1 MASFEDSFSIQ
12 VFLIVFR
19 ETLESAIIIS
29 VLLAFVHQSFT
40 RHEQAAKKVESSLPG
55 LEATETLLSVHEA
68 ASEPEPALEQQEEDI
83 QLRKQLTVQVW
94 VGGLLGIVCCLV
106 IGSFILGVFYILGSD
121 LWSVAE
127 HYWEGTFSI
136 VASIIISVMGIKL
149 LRVSKMQKKWK
160 HKLAQMLNNRGGMRR
175 ISQRGSSSSQNVEVP
190 QKVGL
195 FSEKYSM
202 LLLPFVTTLREGM
215 EAIVFVGGIGIN
227 ENTSIWAIVNGA
239 VTAIALGSLIGIVLY
254 RSGNTL
260 PLRWFLISS
269 TCLLYLVAAGLFS
282 KGVWNFELQRF
293 IDKCDGFDVSET
305 GHGPGL
311 YDIGQSVWHV
321 NCCNG
326 ELQDDGPYWMM
337 ATAILGWTN
346 SATYGS
352 VSSYILYW
360 VTIIAVF
367 TLLTYEERHGRLPL
381 IPLKW
386 QKKRIFKRKRFM
398 NQNLSV
404 QEHARKSTDS
414 VNSRTPLQN

>member
-1 MASFEDSFSIQ
+1 MASFEDNFSIQ

-40 RHEQAAKKVESSLPG
+40 KD
-55 LEATETLLSVHEA
+55 EATKSAEPEVTETLLTARERAWEPDIATEEA
-68 ASEPEPALEQQEEDI
+68 DNSLRR
-83 QLRKQLTVQVW
+83 QLVIHVW
-94 VGGLLGIVCCLV
+94 VGGLLGIACCLIV
-106 IGSFILGVFYILGSD
+106 GSFVLAVFYILGND
-121 LWSVAE
+121 LWLVAE

-136 VASIIISVMGIKL
+136 LASIIISVMGIKL

-160 HKLAQMLNNRGGMRR
+160 HKLAKMLQNRGSLSRP
-175 ISQRGSSSSQNVEVP
+175 SQPGSEGAPRENAVERWT
-190 QKVGL
+190 
-195 FSEKYSM
+195 EKYSM

-227 ENTSIWAIVNGA
+227 EDTSIWAIINGVIA
-239 VTAIALGSLIGIVLY
+239 AAALGSLIGVVLY
-254 RSGNTL
+254 RSGNTM

-282 KGVWNFELQRF
+282 KGIWNFELQSF

-311 YDIGQSVWHV
+311 YDIGRSVWHV

-326 ELQDDGPYWMM
+326 ELQDDGPFWMM

-352 VSSYILYW
+352 VSSYIVYW
-360 VTIIAVF
+360 VVTIAVF
-367 TLLTYEERHGRLPL
+367 NLLTFEEKFGRLPL
-381 IPLKW
+381 VPLSW
-386 QKKRIFKRKRFM
+386 QRKRIRKRM
-398 NQNLSV
+398 SMM
-404 QEHARKSTDS
+404 QEIPEATHSLRESMDS
-414 VNSRTPLQN
+414 VNSRTPLQGTS